1 MTTRVPG
8 SMNDTHLMAPAR
20 FVEANGV
27 RYPRPRSCD

>member
-8 SMNDTHLMAPAR
+8 SMNDTHLMAPTR